1 MEPMKPDRERRPM
14 LPSGQL
20 YGGAVKVREAV
31 SWTMIFLI
39 LLDEFVNGWVY
50 LPPYRDANGEGTP

>member
-1 MEPMKPDRERRPM
+1 M

-31 SWTMIFLI
+31 SWTTMFLV
-39 LLDEFVNGWVY
+39 LLDGFVNG
-50 LPPYRDANGEGTP
+50 